1 MPIAKTLDGT
11 KLQNCRNHIKAKGTR
26 YINHKHWNKIKKG
39 NESSLI
45 HLEPQ
50 RASHYKKLQENL
62 KSPIGRSPRADYK
75 NQKQSQRKPHSLK
88 KGVRGTRKTHNL
100 LPRWRKPSRSK

>member
-50 RASHYKKLQENL
+50 RASHYKKFQENL
-62 KSPIGRSPRADYK
+62 KNPKADPQGLTTKTK
-75 NQKQSQRKPHSLK
+75 NNHKGSL
-88 KGVRGTRKTHNL
+88 V
-100 LPRWRKPSRSK
+100 P